1 MNPYFTEA
9 DFSVFEIDGL
19 APRMAALKERIQP
32 KFAEIG
38 SEISTFLTAL
48 LQEPVFVHIAK
59 HARRTV
65 HPPDETWVAFSTN
78 KRGYK
83 AHPHFQVGLRQS
95 HLFIWFA
102 LIYECKQKSLF
113 SKQLQERLDKVWPTL
128 PLHFALSQ
136 DHTRPEFTRIQDLE
150 QTQVINILQR
160 LEKVKKAEFLCGLV
174 VPREEAVRWSKSTF
188 IAKVEETYRQLE
200 PLYQLSFSLSES
212 SR

>member
-1 MNPYFTEA
+1 MNPCFAEE
-9 DFSVFEIDGL
+9 DFSIFEIDGL
-19 APRMAALKERIQP
+19 TPRMTALKERIQP

-38 SEISTFLTAL
+38 SEIATFLTTL

-65 HPPDETWVAFSTN
+65 HPPDETWVAFATN

-83 AHPHFQVGLRQS
+83 AHPHFQVGLRHS

-113 SKQLQERLDKVWPTL
+113 AEQLQERLDKVWPTL
-128 PLHFALSQ
+128 PSHFALSQ
-136 DHTRPEFTRIQDLE
+136 DHTRPEFTLIQELD
-150 QTQVINILQR
+150 QTEVMSILQR

-174 VPREEAVRWSKSTF
+174 IPREEAVRWSKATL
-188 IAKVEETYRQLE
+188 IQKIEETYQQLY
-200 PLYQLSFSLSES
+200 PLYQLSFPLSAPA
-212 SR
+212 R